1 MPRRKIIPYRSDLKE
16 LARKLRNNA
25 TKAERVL
32 WHSLQ
37 GKQCFGYD
45 FHRQKPLGNYILD
58 FFCQE
63 LMLAIEVDGV
73 SHNQESVQIKDKEK
87 EEFLNSIGVKVL
99 RFLDDEIYPEN
110 RDALR
115 AIEEYVLSF
124 EKLNRINTPP
134 TPSQEG
140 TTSFSAKSSKNINDK

>member
-1 MPRRKIIPYRSDLKE
+1 MPRRQIIPYRSDLKE

-32 WHSLQ
+32 WHSLS
-37 GKQCFGYD
+37 GKQCLGYD
-45 FHRQKPLGNYILD
+45 FHRQKPLGNYIVD

-73 SHNQESVQIKDKEK
+73 SHNRESVRLKDKEK
-87 EEFLNSIGVKVL
+87 EKFLNSIGITVL
-99 RFLDDEIYPEN
+99 RFQDAEIYPEN

-115 AIEEYVLSF
+115 AIEKYVIVF
-124 EKLNRINTPP
+124 EKLNRIDTPP

-140 TTSFSAKSSKNINDK
+140 TTNFSVKSSKNINEK

>member
-1 MPRRKIIPYRSDLKE
+1 MPRRKIIPYNPALKK

-32 WHSLQ
+32 WHSLS

-45 FHRQKPLGNYILD
+45 FHRQKPIGNYIVD

-73 SHNQESVQIKDKEK
+73 SHNQKSVQEKDRAK
-87 EEFLNSIGVKVL
+87 EEFLNSIGITVL
-99 RFLDDEIYPEN
+99 RFQDSEIYPEN

-115 AIEEYVLSF
+115 AIEEYVLEF
-124 EKLNRINTPP
+124 EKLKRTDTPP
-134 TPSQEG
+134 TPSQKG
-140 TTSFSAKSSKNINDK
+140 ATNFSVKSSGK

>member
-1 MPRRKIIPYRSDLKE
+1 MPRRKIIPYRTDLKE

-45 FHRQKPLGNYILD
+45 FHRQKPLGNYIVD

-63 LMLAIEVDGV
+63 LMLVIEVNGI
-73 SHNQESVQIKDKEK
+73 SHNQKLVQLKDKKK
-87 EEFLNSIGVKVL
+87 EDFLNSIGITVL
-99 RFLDDEIYPEN
+99 RFQDGEIYPEN

-134 TPSQEG
+134 TLLSRGDYKLFCE
-140 TTSFSAKSSKNINDK
+140 KL

>member
-1 MPRRKIIPYRSDLKE
+1 MSRRKIIPYRSDLKE

-32 WHSLQ
+32 WHSLS

-45 FHRQKPLGNYILD
+45 FHRQKPLGNYIVD

-63 LMLAIEVDGV
+63 LMLVIEVDGV
-73 SHNQESVQIKDKEK
+73 SHNQRSVQVKDRRK
-87 EEFLNSIGVKVL
+87 EEFLESLGITVI
-99 RFLDDEIYPEN
+99 RFKDDEIYPEN

-124 EKLNRINTPP
+124 EK
-134 TPSQEG
+134 S
-140 TTSFSAKSSKNINDK
+140 

>member
-1 MPRRKIIPYRSDLKE
+1 MPRRKIIPYNPALKE

-32 WHSLQ
+32 WHYLS

-45 FHRQKPLGNYILD
+45 FHRQKPIGNYIVD

-73 SHNQESVQIKDKEK
+73 SHNQESVQIKDRQK
-87 EEFLNSIGVKVL
+87 EEFLKSNGIDVL
-99 RFLDDEIYPEN
+99 RFQDSDIYPEN

-115 AIEEYVLSF
+115 AIEEYVIEF
-124 EKLNRINTPP
+124 EKINKIDTPP

-140 TTSFSAKSSKNINDK
+140 TSNFSAKSSNHIKK

>member
-1 MPRRKIIPYRSDLKE
+1 MPRRKIIPYNPALKK

-32 WHSLQ
+32 WHSLS

-45 FHRQKPLGNYILD
+45 FHRQKPLGNYIVD

-73 SHNQESVQIKDKEK
+73 SHNQKSVQEKDREK
-87 EEFLNSIGVKVL
+87 EEFLNSIGITVL
-99 RFLDDEIYPEN
+99 RFQDSEIYPEN

-115 AIEEYVLSF
+115 AIEEYVLES
-124 EKLNRINTPP
+124 EKLKRTDTPP

-140 TTSFSAKSSKNINDK
+140 LLTFR

>member
-1 MPRRKIIPYRSDLKE
+1 MPRRKIIPYNPALKE

-32 WHSLQ
+32 WHSLS
-37 GKQCFGYD
+37 GKQCLGYD
-45 FHRQKPLGNYILD
+45 FHRQKPIGNYIVD

-73 SHNQESVQIKDKEK
+73 SHNQESVQIKDRQK
-87 EEFLNSIGVKVL
+87 EEFLNSIGIDVL
-99 RFLDDEIYPEN
+99 RFQDSDIYPEN

-115 AIEEYVLSF
+115 AIEEYVIEF
-124 EKLNRINTPP
+124 EKINKIDTPP
-134 TPSQEG
+134 TTSQEG
-140 TTSFSAKSSKNINDK
+140 TSNFSAKSSNHIKK

>member
-1 MPRRKIIPYRSDLKE
+1 MPRRKIIPYNPALKE

-32 WHSLQ
+32 WHSLS

-45 FHRQKPLGNYILD
+45 FHRQKPIGNYIVD

-73 SHNQESVQIKDKEK
+73 SHNQESAQIKDRQN
-87 EEFLNSIGVKVL
+87 EEFLNSIGIAVL
-99 RFLDDEIYPEN
+99 RFQDSDIYPEN

-115 AIEEYVLSF
+115 AIEEYVIEF
-124 EKLNRINTPP
+124 EKLNKVDTPP
-134 TPSQEG
+134 TPLERG
-140 TTSFSAKSSKNINDK
+140 

>member
-1 MPRRKIIPYRSDLKE
+1 MRRRKIIPYRSDLRE
-16 LARKLRNNA
+16 LAKKLRNNA

-32 WHSLQ
+32 WHSLS

-45 FHRQKPLGNYILD
+45 FHRQKPLGNYIVD

-73 SHNQESVQIKDKEK
+73 SHNQESVRIKDNEK
-87 EEFLNSIGVKVL
+87 EEFLNSIGVQVL
-99 RFLDDEIYPEN
+99 RFQDDEIYPEN

-115 AIEEYVLSF
+115 AIEEYVIGF
-124 EKLNRINTPP
+124 EKLNRIDTPP

-140 TTSFSAKSSKNINDK
+140 TNFPMKNSKSIK